1 MKLLRIGSPGSEIP
15 AILDNGGV
23 PRSLEGII
31 DDLKDEALSDMSWAN
46 GLDPVSLPALS
57 GETRIGPCVAR
68 TGKFICIGLNY
79 SDHAAETGQEAPV
92 EPILFGKATSSI
104 VGPNDDVMIPKDGTK
119 VDWEVELGLVIGK
132 EAKYVS
138 REQALDHIAGYCIV
152 NDVSERAFQIE
163 RTGQWIKGKSA
174 DTFGPI
180 GPWLV
185 TPESIGDPSNLSMW
199 LEVDGRRCQDS
210 STSNMIFD
218 APELVS
224 QVSKFM
230 SLQPGDL
237 IATGTPPG
245 VGLGMKPQV
254 YLKPG
259 QVMTLEIEGLG
270 RQRQRVVEYSP

>member
-1 MKLLRIGSPGSEIP
+1 
-15 AILDNGGV
+15 
-23 PRSLEGII
+23 
-31 DDLKDEALSDMSWAN
+31 
-46 GLDPVSLPALS
+46 
-57 GETRIGPCVAR
+57 T
-68 TGKFICIGLNY
+68 
-79 SDHAAETGQEAPV
+79 
-92 EPILFGKATSSI
+92 
-104 VGPNDDVMIPKDGTK
+104 
-119 VDWEVELGLVIGK
+119 
-132 EAKYVS
+132 
-138 REQALDHIAGYCIV
+138 REQAPDHIAGYCIV

-199 LEVDGRRCQDS
+199 LEVDGNRYQNS
-210 STSNMIFD
+210 STSKMIFD
-218 APELVS
+218 VPELVS

-245 VGLGMKPQV
+245 VGLGMNPQV
-254 YLKPG
+254 YLTPG

-270 RQRQRVVEYSP
+270 RQCQRVVAYSA

>member
-1 MKLLRIGSPGSEIP
+1 VP
-15 AILDNGGV
+15 AILDSDGA
-23 PRSLEGII
+23 PRSLEGVV
-31 DDLKDEALSDMSWAN
+31 DDLAGDVLADMSWAQ
-46 GLDPVSLPALS
+46 GIDPMELPALS
-57 GETRIGPCVAR
+57 GDLRIGPCVAG

-79 SDHAAETGQEAPV
+79 SDHAAETGQTPPD

-104 VGPNDDVMIPKDGTK
+104 IGPNDDVMIPKDGTK
-119 VDWEVELGLVIGK
+119 VDWEVELGIVIGK
-132 EAKYVS
+132 EARYVS
-138 REQALDHIAGYCIV
+138 REQAPDHVAGYCVV
-152 NDVSERAFQIE
+152 NDISERAFQLE

-185 TPESIGDPSNLSMW
+185 TPESVGDVANLSMW
-199 LEVDGRRCQDS
+199 LEVDGQRFQDS
-210 STSNMIFD
+210 STRNMIFD
-218 APELVS
+218 VPELVS

-237 IATGTPPG
+237 ITTGTPPG
-245 VGLGMKPQV
+245 VGLGMTPQV

-270 RQRQRVVEYSP
+270 RQRQTVVAYSA